1 MRYEGKEGME
11 RLIEANREGA
21 QLIPSIKKVVTRFD
35 GKVYNIRL
43 QKALQAEIRDNIYC
57 QVRYSIIEIY
67 TYYGNSYEQITLA
80 CVPLDKGLTDKRIN
94 ADVFIDYLNEKRA
107 ELLKEAYEIEQG
119 IPLIDTYK
127 AQFEVLQEQINN
139 LRESIPKRIRYNC
152 GLDYRLKNY

>member
-1 MRYEGKEGME
+1 MRFEGKEGMQ
-11 RLIEANREGA
+11 RIIEAYRDA
-21 QLIPSIKKVVTRFD
+21 ASLTASIKKVVARFD

-43 QKALQAEIRDNIYC
+43 QKALQSEVRANIYC
-57 QVRYSIIEIY
+57 QTRYSLIEIY
-67 TYYGNSYEQITLA
+67 TYYGNTCEQITLA
-80 CVPLDKGLTDKRIN
+80 CVPLDKGLTDKRVN
-94 ADVFIDYLNEKRA
+94 ADYFIEKLNEQRA
-107 ELLKEAYEIEQG
+107 FLLKEAYEIEQG